1 MPDGSC
7 LATVEERGAEERF
20 VSKRAELDVG
30 MDRVY
35 YQVPFQVTV

>member
-1 MPDGSC
+1 MPDESC
-7 LATVEERGAEERF
+7 LATVVERGAEEIL

-35 YQVPFQVTV
+35 FQVPFQVTV